1 MNIPS
6 IIARHLK
13 SSLALP
19 QSMTTLVKEMS
30 SLNRLS
36 DPDRIFPGQN
46 LNLPVANQ
54 DEAMRKLSQIKP
66 ANEYAPVE
74 NQAENA
80 VLPHTETIKAP
91 RRIKGTCEGFRFP
104 FRPKSVHSQSGSY
117 FSCIPSR
124 SAITFFPRTW
134 WL

>member
-19 QSMTTLVKEMS
+19 QLMTTLVKEMS

-46 LNLPVANQ
+46 LNLPVVNQ
-54 DEAMRKLSQIKP
+54 NEAMRKLSQIKP
-66 ANEYAPVE
+66 ANEYAPGKNRQKTLSYRTRRPLKRLVGSKARE
-74 NQAENA
+74 GGFGLRFVQNQFTLKQGLTFLAS
-80 VLPHTETIKAP
+80 PQGAP
-91 RRIKGTCEGFRFP
+91 
-104 FRPKSVHSQSGSY
+104 
-117 FSCIPSR
+117 
-124 SAITFFPRTW
+124 
-134 WL
+134 